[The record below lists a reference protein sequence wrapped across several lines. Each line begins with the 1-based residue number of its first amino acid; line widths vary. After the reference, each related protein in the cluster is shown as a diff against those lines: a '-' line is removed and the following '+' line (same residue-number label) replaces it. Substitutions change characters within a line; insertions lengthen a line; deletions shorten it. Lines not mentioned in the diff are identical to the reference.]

1 MGDKLA
7 AATHGMNVD
16 WAHAKIRELH
26 AIEMFGDCVEDGQKY
41 PCRTIQ
47 VLTVLEAASESSR
60 KPPGLSPTEPEKS
73 GGTS

>member
-7 AATHGMNVD
+7 AAVHGMNID

-26 AIEMFGDCVEDGQKY
+26 SIEMFGDCVEDGQKY

-47 VLTVLEAASESSR
+47 VLTVLDAASVSPVV
-60 KPPGLSPTEPEKS
+60 PPNS
-73 GGTS
+73 GQEVTAND